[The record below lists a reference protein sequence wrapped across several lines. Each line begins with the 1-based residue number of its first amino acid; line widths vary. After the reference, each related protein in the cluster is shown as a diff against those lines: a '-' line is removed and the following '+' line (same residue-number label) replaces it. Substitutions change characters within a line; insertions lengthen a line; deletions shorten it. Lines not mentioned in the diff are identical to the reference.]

1 VWNVT
6 RRNDHAPDERMWR
19 GLPPEAATI
28 QDEREEKEKRAKGS
42 RSDQNAHEDSWYQVL
57 RRLRDRSEDEEPSV
71 PA

>member
-1 VWNVT
+1 
-6 RRNDHAPDERMWR
+6 MWR
-19 GLPPEAATI
+19 GLPPEPAPAK
-28 QDEREEKEKRAKGS
+28 DEREENEKRAKGS